1 MRVYSRLGAAALAAC
16 CWITVAIFCIA
27 GVVSNF
33 GNTPDM
39 SRFFDLLLSAAI
51 VLTLTAGLGHILTP
65 LVAGKRFGV
74 RAGYRAGHD
83 GVPPKGR
90 HAAPDDG
97 AEAKLYDLRARR

>member
-1 MRVYSRLGAAALAAC
+1 MRVNSRLGAAVLAAC

-39 SRFFDLLLSAAI
+39 SRFFYLLLSAAV
-51 VLTLTAGLGHILTP
+51 VLTLTAVLGHILTP
-65 LVAGKRFGV
+65 LVAGHGIGV

-90 HAAPDDG
+90 HAAPDDET
-97 AEAKLYDLRARR
+97 EAKLYDFRARQ